1 MPASEIFAE
10 KKYRYIIAN
19 IGIVRY
25 YKTMLAFDPDTHTP
39 PDAPVAVEARNAAV
53 LAVQDAYLAVS
64 HAERE
69 CERLR
74 RLARGAPEH
83 DEIIR
88 LRDAVGKLTRGGWPR
103 ELLAART
110 DLQSARDRSSVEAA
124 IAHLSREADRAWI
137 DTRGD

>member
-1 MPASEIFAE
+1 MPS
-10 KKYRYIIAN
+10 
-19 IGIVRY
+19 
-25 YKTMLAFDPDTHTP
+25 FDPDTHAP
-39 PDAPVAVEARNAAV
+39 LDAPAAVEARNAAV

-64 HAERE
+64 QAELT

-83 DEIIR
+83 EEIIR

-103 ELLAART
+103 ELLEART
-110 DLQSARDRSSVEAA
+110 DLQAARDRLSAEASM
-124 IAHLSREADRAWI
+124 AHLRRTSAQAWV